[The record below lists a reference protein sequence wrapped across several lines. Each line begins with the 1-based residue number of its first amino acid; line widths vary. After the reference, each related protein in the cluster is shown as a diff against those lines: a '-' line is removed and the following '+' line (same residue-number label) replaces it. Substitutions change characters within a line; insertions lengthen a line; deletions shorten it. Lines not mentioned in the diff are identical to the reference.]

1 MNLQTDRLVLVLNS
15 VDDVRKMI
23 EQLSDDDRAEVSP
36 IWLERALAATEADP
50 WFHGFQITLREDGTK
65 IGDAGFKGPPCHDGI
80 VEIAY
85 GIESGHQGRGFA
97 TEAAQALI
105 DFARKSPAVSVVRAH
120 TKPDGVASA
129 RVLTKCGFQFV
140 GEVIDPED
148 GLVQRWD
155 ADA

>member
-1 MNLQTDRLVLVLNS
+1 MNLQTDRLILVLNS

-36 IWLERALAATEADP
+36 IWLERALAATEGDP
-50 WFHGFQITLREDGTK
+50 WLHGFQVTLREDGTK
-65 IGDAGFKGPPCHDGI
+65 IGDAGFKGPPSDDGI

-85 GIESGHQGRGFA
+85 GIEPEHQGRGFA
-97 TEAAQALI
+97 TEAARALI
-105 DFARKSPAVSVVRAH
+105 EFARKASGVRVLRAH
-120 TKPDGVASA
+120 TKPDNIASA
-129 RVLTKCGFQFV
+129 RVLAKCGFRFV
-140 GEVIDPED
+140 GEVIDVED